1 MAGRFQT
8 RSAVWRI
15 NQNIRAPRLRV
26 IGADG
31 RQLGI
36 FSLSEALVKAQEDG
50 LDVVEIAPNAKPPVA
65 KIIDFTKFKYHQE
78 KKEREAKLKEKK
90 GTELKEIW
98 LTPFM
103 AGNDYA
109 VRLGRIKEF
118 LSGGHKVRVAVR
130 FTGRQMGHREFGY
143 DLAKRVEEDTDGIA
157 KIDQPPKMIGRQL
170 LMTITPVKGGKK
182 EIENEKEKTKN

>member
-8 RSAVWRI
+8 RSTYWRI
-15 NQNIRAPRLRV
+15 NQNIKANRLRV
-26 IGADG
+26 IDSSGH
-31 RQLGI
+31 QVGI
-36 FSLSEALVKAQEDG
+36 FSLSQALEKAREQEVD
-50 LDVVEIAPNAKPPVA
+50 LVEIAPNADPPVA
-65 KIIDFTKFKYHQE
+65 KIVDFTKFKYQQE

-143 DLAKRVEEDTDGIA
+143 ELAKRVDKDTEGIA
-157 KIDQPPKMIGRQL
+157 KIDQSPKMIGRQL

-182 EIENEKEKTKN
+182 ETESEKEKTKN